1 MIDVTTTL
9 SLFFRYDNE
18 NFAIKETFLD
28 FFEIERINGEYIG
41 KNLLGF
47 YQKI

>member
-1 MIDVTTTL
+1 MVDVTTTL
-9 SLFFRYDNE
+9 SLSFWYDNE

-28 FFEIERINGEYIG
+28 FFEIEPINGKYIG

-47 YQKI
+47 Y